1 MIEKIKL
8 KNIGKFFPIVGII
21 IFIYIIND
29 IGIDKILFTFY
40 SIPLIYFILAFLI
53 FIPRLL
59 LSTYK
64 WFFISKKQKIDLK
77 FFYLLKIFLIT
88 LFLGGTTPGSI
99 GLHLRIYYIKKKSNS
114 SLEKCLTNSLIE
126 SGLSLITGL
135 FIALIGSI
143 ILIKYYPELLIII
156 LPFFIFYLSVFI
168 VLLEKRGGSRLF
180 NILIRPFIP
189 EKYKNN
195 IDKSVES
202 LYQDI
207 PKLKN
212 MFVPFLIEILV
223 WIIAAFQ
230 VYIIAQAFSINISL
244 FEFILISI
252 ISVVISNILPISI
265 GGLGIREGAFVY
277 LLSKFG
283 VVSEIAFVISL
294 SGFLVKI
301 LIPGLIGLIISLRKK
316 WIQ

>member
-8 KNIGKFFPIVGII
+8 KNIGKLFPIIGII

-29 IGIDKILFTFY
+29 IGIEKIGSAFS
-40 SIPLIYFILAFLI
+40 SIPLEYFLLALLL
-53 FIPRLL
+53 FIPRWL
-59 LSTYK
+59 LSSYK
-64 WFFISKKQKIDLK
+64 WYFISKKQKMDFKL
-77 FFYLLKIFLIT
+77 FFLSKIFLIT
-88 LFLGGTTPGSI
+88 LFLGSITTGAI
-99 GLHLRIYYIKKKSNS
+99 GLHLRIYYLKTKSKA

-135 FIALIGSI
+135 LIAFIGSI
-143 ILIKYYPELLIII
+143 ILIELYPELPIII

-168 VLLEKRGGSRLF
+168 VLLEKRGGSKLF

-189 EKYKNN
+189 ERYKTS

-207 PKLKN
+207 PKIKDMLI
-212 MFVPFLIEILV
+212 PFLIEIIV
-223 WIIAAFQ
+223 WIFAAIQ
-230 VYIIAQAFSINISL
+230 VYIIAQAFLINIT
-244 FEFILISI
+244 FYEFILISI
-252 ISVVISNILPISI
+252 ISVAISNILPISI
-265 GGLGIREGAFVY
+265 GGLGIREGAFVF

-283 VVSEIAFVISL
+283 VQSEIAFVISI

-301 LIPGLIGLIISLRKK
+301 LIPGLIGLIISFRKK
-316 WIQ
+316 MIQ

>member
-1 MIEKIKL
+1 MYCKTLLNVRLKRIDCNIRIEKIL
-8 KNIGKFFPIVGII
+8 S
-21 IFIYIIND
+21 
-29 IGIDKILFTFY
+29 TFS
-40 SIPLIYFILAFLI
+40 SIPLIYFLIALLI

-59 LSTYK
+59 FSTYK
-64 WFFISKKQKIDLK
+64 WFIICKKQKIDLN
-77 FFYLLKIFLIT
+77 FLYLLKIYLIT

-99 GLHLRIYYIKKKSNS
+99 GLHLRIYYIKNKSKET
-114 SLEKCLTNSLIE
+114 LEKCLTNSLIE

-143 ILIKYYPELLIII
+143 VLINIYPELVFII

-168 VLLEKRGGSRLF
+168 VLLEKRGGSKLF

-189 EKYKNN
+189 DKYKAG

-202 LYQDI
+202 LYKNI
-207 PKLKN
+207 PKLKE

-223 WIIAAFQ
+223 WFTAAFQ
-230 VYIIAQAFSINISL
+230 VYIISQAFSINIS
-244 FEFILISI
+244 FFDFIIISI

-277 LLSKFG
+277 LLSEFG
-283 VVSEIAFVISL
+283 VESEIAFVISL

-301 LIPGLIGLIISLRKK
+301 LIPGFVGLIISLRRK
-316 WIQ
+316 WI

>member
-8 KNIGKFFPIVGII
+8 KNIGKLFPIIGII
-21 IFIYIIND
+21 IFIYIITD
-29 IGIDKILFTFY
+29 IGIEKIGSAFSL
-40 SIPLIYFILAFLI
+40 IPLEYFLLALLL
-53 FIPRLL
+53 FIPRWL
-59 LSTYK
+59 LSSYK
-64 WFFISKKQKIDLK
+64 WYFISKKQKMDFKL
-77 FFYLLKIFLIT
+77 FFLSKIFLIT
-88 LFLGGTTPGSI
+88 LFLGSITPGAI
-99 GLHLRIYYIKKKSNS
+99 GLHLRIYYLKTKSKA

-135 FIALIGSI
+135 LIAFIGSI
-143 ILIKYYPELLIII
+143 ILIELYPELPIII

-168 VLLEKRGGSRLF
+168 VLLEKRGGSKLF

-189 EKYKNN
+189 ERYKTS

-207 PKLKN
+207 PKIKDMLI
-212 MFVPFLIEILV
+212 PFLIEIIV
-223 WIIAAFQ
+223 WIFAAIQ
-230 VYIIAQAFSINISL
+230 VYIIAQAFLINIT
-244 FEFILISI
+244 FYEFILISI

-265 GGLGIREGAFVY
+265 GGLGIREGAFVF

-283 VVSEIAFVISL
+283 VQSEIAFVISI

-301 LIPGLIGLIISLRKK
+301 LIPGLIGLIISFRKK
-316 WIQ
+316 MIQ

>member
-8 KNIGKFFPIVGII
+8 KNIGKLFPIIGII

-29 IGIDKILFTFY
+29 IGIEKIGSAFS
-40 SIPLIYFILAFLI
+40 SIPLEYFLLALLL
-53 FIPRLL
+53 FIPRWL
-59 LSTYK
+59 LSSYK
-64 WFFISKKQKIDLK
+64 WYFISKKQKMDFKL
-77 FFYLLKIFLIT
+77 FFLSKIFLIT
-88 LFLGGTTPGSI
+88 LFLGSITPGAI
-99 GLHLRIYYIKKKSNS
+99 GLHIRIYYLKTKSKA

-135 FIALIGSI
+135 LIAFIGSI
-143 ILIKYYPELLIII
+143 ILIELYPELPIII

-168 VLLEKRGGSRLF
+168 VLLEKRGGSKLF

-189 EKYKNN
+189 ERYKTS

-207 PKLKN
+207 PKIKDMLI
-212 MFVPFLIEILV
+212 PFLIEIIV
-223 WIIAAFQ
+223 WIFAAIQ
-230 VYIIAQAFSINISL
+230 VYIIAQAFLINIT
-244 FEFILISI
+244 FYEFILISI

-265 GGLGIREGAFVY
+265 GGLGIREGAFVF

-283 VVSEIAFVISL
+283 VQSEVAFVISI

-301 LIPGLIGLIISLRKK
+301 LIPGLIGLIISFRKK
-316 WIQ
+316 

>member
-8 KNIGKFFPIVGII
+8 KNIGKLFPIIGFI
-21 IFIYIIND
+21 IFIYIITD
-29 IGIDKILFTFY
+29 IGIEKIGSAFS
-40 SIPLIYFILAFLI
+40 SIPLEYFLLALLL
-53 FIPRLL
+53 FIPRWL
-59 LSTYK
+59 LSSYK
-64 WFFISKKQKIDLK
+64 WYFISKKQKMDFKL
-77 FFYLLKIFLIT
+77 FFLSKIFLIT
-88 LFLGGTTPGSI
+88 LFLGSITPGAI
-99 GLHLRIYYIKKKSNS
+99 GLHIRIYYLKTKSKA

-135 FIALIGSI
+135 LIAFIGSI
-143 ILIKYYPELLIII
+143 ILIELYPELPIII

-168 VLLEKRGGSRLF
+168 VLLEKRGGSKLF

-189 EKYKNN
+189 ERYKTS

-207 PKLKN
+207 PKIKDMLI
-212 MFVPFLIEILV
+212 PFLIEIIV
-223 WIIAAFQ
+223 WIFAAIQ
-230 VYIIAQAFSINISL
+230 VYIIAQAFLINIT
-244 FEFILISI
+244 FYEFILISI

-265 GGLGIREGAFVY
+265 GGLGIREGAFVF

-283 VVSEIAFVISL
+283 VQSEVAFVISI

-301 LIPGLIGLIISLRKK
+301 LIPGLIGLIISFRKK
-316 WIQ
+316 MIQ

>member
-8 KNIGKFFPIVGII
+8 KNIGKLFPIIGII
-21 IFIYIIND
+21 IFIYIITD
-29 IGIDKILFTFY
+29 IGIEKIGSAFSL
-40 SIPLIYFILAFLI
+40 IPLEYFLLALLL
-53 FIPRLL
+53 FIPRWL
-59 LSTYK
+59 LSSYK
-64 WFFISKKQKIDLK
+64 WYFISKKQKMDFKL
-77 FFYLLKIFLIT
+77 FFLSKIFLIT
-88 LFLGGTTPGSI
+88 LFLGSITPGAI
-99 GLHLRIYYIKKKSNS
+99 GLHIRIYYLKTKSKA

-135 FIALIGSI
+135 LIAFIGSI
-143 ILIKYYPELLIII
+143 ILIELYPELPIII

-168 VLLEKRGGSRLF
+168 VVLEKRGGSKLF

-189 EKYKNN
+189 ERYKTS

-207 PKLKN
+207 PKIKDMLI
-212 MFVPFLIEILV
+212 PFLIEIIV
-223 WIIAAFQ
+223 WIFAAIQ
-230 VYIIAQAFSINISL
+230 VYIIAQAFLINIT
-244 FEFILISI
+244 FYEFILISI

-265 GGLGIREGAFVY
+265 GGLGIREGAFVF

-283 VVSEIAFVISL
+283 VQSEVAFVISI

-301 LIPGLIGLIISLRKK
+301 LIPGLIGLIISFRKK
-316 WIQ
+316 MIQ

>member
-8 KNIGKFFPIVGII
+8 KNIGKLFPIIGII
-21 IFIYIIND
+21 IFIYIITD
-29 IGIDKILFTFY
+29 IGIEKIGSAFS
-40 SIPLIYFILAFLI
+40 SIPLEYFLLALLL
-53 FIPRLL
+53 FIPRWL
-59 LSTYK
+59 LSSYK
-64 WFFISKKQKIDLK
+64 WYFISKKQKMDFKL
-77 FFYLLKIFLIT
+77 FFLSKIFLIT
-88 LFLGGTTPGSI
+88 LFLGSITPGAI
-99 GLHLRIYYIKKKSNS
+99 GLHLRIYYLKTKSKA

-135 FIALIGSI
+135 LIAFIGSI
-143 ILIKYYPELLIII
+143 ILIELYPELPIII

-168 VLLEKRGGSRLF
+168 VLLEKRGGNKLF

-189 EKYKNN
+189 ERYKTS

-207 PKLKN
+207 PKIKDMLI
-212 MFVPFLIEILV
+212 PFLIEIIV
-223 WIIAAFQ
+223 WIFAAIQ
-230 VYIIAQAFSINISL
+230 VYIIAQAFLINIT
-244 FEFILISI
+244 FYEFILISI

-265 GGLGIREGAFVY
+265 GGLGIREGAFVF

-283 VVSEIAFVISL
+283 VQSEVAFVISI

-301 LIPGLIGLIISLRKK
+301 LIPGLIGLIISFRKK
-316 WIQ
+316 MIQ

>member
-8 KNIGKFFPIVGII
+8 KNIGKLFPIIGII
-21 IFIYIIND
+21 IFIYIITD
-29 IGIDKILFTFY
+29 IGIEKIGSAFS
-40 SIPLIYFILAFLI
+40 SIPLEYFLLALLL
-53 FIPRLL
+53 FIPRWL
-59 LSTYK
+59 LSSYK
-64 WFFISKKQKIDLK
+64 WYFISKKQKMDFKL
-77 FFYLLKIFLIT
+77 FFLSKIFLIT
-88 LFLGGTTPGSI
+88 LFLGSITPGAI
-99 GLHLRIYYIKKKSNS
+99 GLHLRIYYLKTKSKA

-135 FIALIGSI
+135 LIAFIGSI
-143 ILIKYYPELLIII
+143 ILIELYPELPIII

-168 VLLEKRGGSRLF
+168 VLLEKRGGSKLF

-189 EKYKNN
+189 ERYKTS

-207 PKLKN
+207 PKIKDMLI
-212 MFVPFLIEILV
+212 PFLIEIIV
-223 WIIAAFQ
+223 WIFAAIQ
-230 VYIIAQAFSINISL
+230 VYIIAQAFLINIT
-244 FEFILISI
+244 FYEFILISI

-265 GGLGIREGAFVY
+265 GGLGIREGAFVF

-283 VVSEIAFVISL
+283 VQSEIAFVISI

-301 LIPGLIGLIISLRKK
+301 LIPGLIGLIISFRKK
-316 WIQ
+316 MIQ

>member
-8 KNIGKFFPIVGII
+8 KNIGKLFPIIGII
-21 IFIYIIND
+21 IFIYIITD
-29 IGIDKILFTFY
+29 IGIEKIGSAFSL
-40 SIPLIYFILAFLI
+40 IPVEYFLLA
-53 FIPRLL
+53 LL
-59 LSTYK
+59 LFIQRWLLSSYK
-64 WFFISKKQKIDLK
+64 WYFISKKQKMDFKL
-77 FFYLLKIFLIT
+77 FFLSKIFLIT
-88 LFLGGTTPGSI
+88 LFLGSITPGAI
-99 GLHLRIYYIKKKSNS
+99 GLHLRIYYLKTKSKA

-135 FIALIGSI
+135 LIAFIGSI
-143 ILIKYYPELLIII
+143 ILIELYPELPIII

-168 VLLEKRGGSRLF
+168 VLLEKRGGNKLF

-189 EKYKNN
+189 ERYKTT

-207 PKLKN
+207 PKIKDMLI
-212 MFVPFLIEILV
+212 PFLIEIIV
-223 WIIAAFQ
+223 WIFAAIQ
-230 VYIIAQAFSINISL
+230 VYIIAQAFLINIT
-244 FEFILISI
+244 FYEFILISI

-265 GGLGIREGAFVY
+265 GGLGIREGAFVF

-283 VVSEIAFVISL
+283 VQSEIAFVISI

-301 LIPGLIGLIISLRKK
+301 LIPGLIGLIISFRKK
-316 WIQ
+316 MIQ

>member
-8 KNIGKFFPIVGII
+8 KNIGKLFPIIGII

-29 IGIDKILFTFY
+29 IGIEKIGSAFS
-40 SIPLIYFILAFLI
+40 SIPLEYFLLALLL
-53 FIPRLL
+53 FIPRWL
-59 LSTYK
+59 LSSYK
-64 WFFISKKQKIDLK
+64 WYFISKKQKMDFKL
-77 FFYLLKIFLIT
+77 FFLSKIFLIT
-88 LFLGGTTPGSI
+88 LFLGSITPGAI
-99 GLHLRIYYIKKKSNS
+99 GLHIRIYYLKTKSKA

-135 FIALIGSI
+135 LIAFIGSI
-143 ILIKYYPELLIII
+143 ILIELYPELPIII

-168 VLLEKRGGSRLF
+168 VLLEKRGGNKLF

-189 EKYKNN
+189 ERYKTT

-207 PKLKN
+207 PKIKDMLI
-212 MFVPFLIEILV
+212 PFLIEIIV
-223 WIIAAFQ
+223 WIFAAIQ
-230 VYIIAQAFSINISL
+230 VYIIAQAFLINIT
-244 FEFILISI
+244 FYEFILISI

-265 GGLGIREGAFVY
+265 GGLGIREGAFVF

-283 VVSEIAFVISL
+283 VQSEIAFVISI

-301 LIPGLIGLIISLRKK
+301 LIPGLIGLIISFRKK
-316 WIQ
+316 MIQ

>member
-8 KNIGKFFPIVGII
+8 KNIGKFFPIIGII

-29 IGIDKILFTFY
+29 IGIDKILFTFT
-40 SIPLIYFILAFLI
+40 SIPLIYYLLAFLI
-53 FIPRLL
+53 FIPRLI

-64 WFFISKKQKIDLK
+64 WFFICKKQKIDLK

-99 GLHLRIYYIKKKSNS
+99 GLHLRIYYIKKKSET

-126 SGLSLITGL
+126 SGSSLIVGL
-135 FIALIGSI
+135 FLALIGSI
-143 ILIKYYPELLIII
+143 ILIDLYPELLFVI
-156 LPFFIFYLSVFI
+156 LPFFIFFLLVFI

-189 EKYKNN
+189 EKFRKN

-207 PKLKN
+207 PKLRE
-212 MFVPFLIEILV
+212 MIIPFMIEIFV
-223 WIIAAFQ
+223 WVIAALQ
-230 VYIIAQAFSINISL
+230 VYIISQAFSINISI
-244 FEFILISI
+244 FEFIFISI

-265 GGLGIREGAFVY
+265 GGLGIREGTFVY

-283 VVSEIAFVISL
+283 VVSEVAFVISL

-301 LIPGLIGLIISLRKK
+301 LIPGFIGLIISLRKK

>member
-8 KNIGKFFPIVGII
+8 KNIGKLFPIIGII

-29 IGIDKILFTFY
+29 IGIEKIGSAFS
-40 SIPLIYFILAFLI
+40 SIPLEYFLLALLL
-53 FIPRLL
+53 FIPRWL
-59 LSTYK
+59 LSSYK
-64 WFFISKKQKIDLK
+64 WYFISKKQKMDFKL
-77 FFYLLKIFLIT
+77 FFLSKIFLIT
-88 LFLGGTTPGSI
+88 LFLGSITTGAI
-99 GLHLRIYYIKKKSNS
+99 GLHLRIYYLKTKSKA

-135 FIALIGSI
+135 LIAFIGSI
-143 ILIKYYPELLIII
+143 ILIELYPELPIII

-168 VLLEKRGGSRLF
+168 VLLEKRGGSKLF

-189 EKYKNN
+189 ERYKTS

-207 PKLKN
+207 PKIKDMLI
-212 MFVPFLIEILV
+212 PFLIEIIV
-223 WIIAAFQ
+223 WIFAAIQ
-230 VYIIAQAFSINISL
+230 VYIIAQAFLINIT
-244 FEFILISI
+244 FYEFILISI

-265 GGLGIREGAFVY
+265 GGLGIREGAFVF

-283 VVSEIAFVISL
+283 VQSEIAFVISI

-301 LIPGLIGLIISLRKK
+301 LIPGLIGLIISFRKK
-316 WIQ
+316 MIQ

>member
-1 MIEKIKL
+1 MIQKIHL
-8 KNIGKFFPIVGII
+8 KYIGKLLPLIGII
-21 IFIYIIND
+21 FFIYIIND
-29 IGIDKILFTFY
+29 IGIEKILSTF
-40 SIPLIYFILAFLI
+40 SSMHLIYFLIALLI

-59 LSTYK
+59 FSTYK
-64 WFFISKKQKIDLK
+64 WFIICKKQKIDLN
-77 FFYLLKIFLIT
+77 FLYLLKIYLIT

-99 GLHLRIYYIKKKSNS
+99 GLHLRIYYIKNKSKEP
-114 SLEKCLTNSLIE
+114 LEKCLTNSLIE

-135 FIALIGSI
+135 FIAFIGSI
-143 ILIKYYPELLIII
+143 VFINIYPELVFII

-168 VLLEKRGGSRLF
+168 VLLEKRGGSKLF

-189 EKYKNN
+189 DKYKPG

-202 LYQDI
+202 LYKNI
-207 PKLKN
+207 PKLKE

-223 WIIAAFQ
+223 WFTAAIQ
-230 VYIIAQAFSINISL
+230 VYIISQAFSISIS
-244 FEFILISI
+244 FFDFIIISI

-277 LLSKFG
+277 LLSEFG
-283 VVSEIAFVISL
+283 VESEIAFVISL

-301 LIPGLIGLIISLRKK
+301 LIPGFFGLIISLRRK

>member
-8 KNIGKFFPIVGII
+8 KNIGKLFPIIGII

-29 IGIDKILFTFY
+29 IGIEKIGSAFS
-40 SIPLIYFILAFLI
+40 SIPLEYFLLALLL
-53 FIPRLL
+53 FIPRWL
-59 LSTYK
+59 LSSYK
-64 WFFISKKQKIDLK
+64 WYFISKKQKMDFKL
-77 FFYLLKIFLIT
+77 FFLSKIFLIT
-88 LFLGGTTPGSI
+88 LFLGSITPGAI
-99 GLHLRIYYIKKKSNS
+99 GLHLRIYYLKTKSKA

-135 FIALIGSI
+135 LIAFIGSI
-143 ILIKYYPELLIII
+143 ILIELYPELPIII

-168 VLLEKRGGSRLF
+168 VLLEKRGGSKLF

-189 EKYKNN
+189 ERYKTS

-207 PKLKN
+207 PKIKDMLI
-212 MFVPFLIEILV
+212 PFLIEIIV
-223 WIIAAFQ
+223 WIFAAIQ
-230 VYIIAQAFSINISL
+230 VYIIAQAFLINIT
-244 FEFILISI
+244 FYEFILISI

-265 GGLGIREGAFVY
+265 GGLGIREGAFVF

-283 VVSEIAFVISL
+283 VQSEVAFVISI

-301 LIPGLIGLIISLRKK
+301 LIPGLIGLIISFRKK
-316 WIQ
+316 MIQ

>member
-1 MIEKIKL
+1 MFKKINI
-8 KNIGKFFPIVGII
+8 KNIGKIFPIIGVI
-21 IFIYIIND
+21 IFIYIIYE
-29 IGIDKILFTFY
+29 IGIDKIIFTFNK
-40 SIPLIYFILAFLI
+40 IPIIYFLIALII

-59 LSTYK
+59 FSSFK
-64 WFFISKKQKIDLK
+64 WFIICKRQKLDLK
-77 FFYLLKIFLIT
+77 FLYLLKIFLIT
-88 LFLGGTTPGSI
+88 LFLGSITPGSI
-99 GLHLRIYYIKKKSNS
+99 GLHLRIYYIKTKSKES
-114 SLEKCLTNSLIE
+114 IEKCLTNSLIE
-126 SGLSLITGL
+126 SGLSLVAGL
-135 FIALIGSI
+135 FIGLIGSI
-143 ILIKYYPELLIII
+143 ILIDLFPELLFII
-156 LPFFIFYLSVFI
+156 LPFFIFYLLVFI

-189 EKYKNN
+189 EKYKLN

-202 LYQDI
+202 LYEDI
-207 PKLKN
+207 PKLKY
-212 MFVPFLIEILV
+212 MLIPFLIELLV

-230 VYIIAQAFSINISL
+230 VYIISQAFMIDIPL
-244 FEFILISI
+244 FEFLLISI

-277 LLSKFG
+277 FLSKFG
-283 VVSEIAFVISL
+283 VESEIAFVISL

>member
-8 KNIGKFFPIVGII
+8 KNIGKLFPIIGII
-21 IFIYIIND
+21 IFIYIITD
-29 IGIDKILFTFY
+29 IGIEKIGSAFSL
-40 SIPLIYFILAFLI
+40 IPLEYFLLALLL
-53 FIPRLL
+53 FIPRWL
-59 LSTYK
+59 LSSYK
-64 WFFISKKQKIDLK
+64 WYFISKKQKMDFKL
-77 FFYLLKIFLIT
+77 FFLSKIFLIT
-88 LFLGGTTPGSI
+88 LFLGSITPGAI
-99 GLHLRIYYIKKKSNS
+99 GLHLRIYYLKTKSKA

-135 FIALIGSI
+135 LIAFIGSI
-143 ILIKYYPELLIII
+143 ILIELYPELPIII

-168 VLLEKRGGSRLF
+168 VLLEKRGGSKLF

-189 EKYKNN
+189 ERYKTS

-207 PKLKN
+207 PKIKDMLI
-212 MFVPFLIEILV
+212 PFLIEIIV
-223 WIIAAFQ
+223 WIFAAIQ
-230 VYIIAQAFSINISL
+230 VYIIAQAFLINIT
-244 FEFILISI
+244 FYEFILISI

-265 GGLGIREGAFVY
+265 GGLGIREGAFVF

-283 VVSEIAFVISL
+283 VQSEVAFVISI

-301 LIPGLIGLIISLRKK
+301 LIPGLIGLIISFRKK
-316 WIQ
+316 MIQ